1 MSEVE
6 TTQKITLTDEDGA
19 EHEFDVLEML
29 EVDQK
34 MYAILQPTDAQ
45 DEEAVILRVE
55 KDEEGNDVL
64 AYIEDDAEWDKV
76 AEEYDT
82 LLFEEQGGSDE
93 DLQ

>member
-1 MSEVE
+1 MSEVQTE
-6 TTQKITLTDEDGA
+6 RITLTDEDGT

-34 MYAILQPTDAQ
+34 MYAILQPVDAQ

-55 KDEEGNDVL
+55 KDDEGNDVL

-82 LLFEEQGGSDE
+82 ILFEEQGGSDE

>member
-1 MSEVE
+1 MSEVQTE
-6 TTQKITLTDEDGA
+6 RITLTDEDGT

-34 MYAILQPTDAQ
+34 MYAILQPVDAQ

-55 KDEEGNDVL
+55 KDDEGNDVL